1 MGLTS
6 RLDQFFHRRRRCLA
20 PRSRP
25 SAGSGRLELVEGRR
39 SNAAGLSPRAA
50 RLRGPRRGVQP
61 HGPSG
66 SRAVSRRRGAAGAR
80 ETRRA
85 RSSDEGVH
93 DRRPA
98 GRQTY
103 HRAHPGVGV
112 PLSVPAGG
120 GARTRTCPPGVASGT
135 IGDAAGS
142 GPDEAVEN
150 GAAGPGTGSADH
162 RDPLVS
168 GLRGLSGL
176 PGLSRVGSVAARP
189 ATTTFHNDLGAAAP
203 VPTRGPCAGEPISNS
218 DNTAPRHVWST
229 GRPVHQASRG
239 QERVRTVEP
248 TVPLHRP
255 RSRGARRGSKSTRR
269 PGYSSLMHTTVLPR
283 PWLCSKSSNALT
295 KSSRGKT
302 RSTRGRITPVARK
315 LMICATF
322 C

>member
-1 MGLTS
+1 MQRGFLHGL
-6 RLDQFFHRRRRCLA
+6 LA
-20 PRSRP
+20 CVVLVVAFSHTDRP
-25 SAGSGRLELVEGRR
+25 AHAQSLVD
-39 SNAAGLSPRAA
+39 AA
-50 RLRGPRRGVQP
+50 RLARERREELGPPTKVYTTEDLPDVRRITEP
-61 HGPSG
+61 TL
-66 SRAVSRRRGAAGAR
+66 AWVSRYRFLLEAALER
-80 ETRRA
+80 E
-85 RSSDEGVH
+85 
-93 DRRPA
+93 
-98 GRQTY
+98 
-103 HRAHPGVGV
+103 RAHLELLRERSVMLPAPV
-112 PLSVPAGG
+112 PMKPLKMVPPDPAP
-120 GARTRTCPPGVASGT
+120 APPT
-135 IGDAAGS
+135 IGI
-142 GPDEAVEN
+142 
-150 GAAGPGTGSADH
+150 
-162 RDPLVS
+162 PLYS